1 MFNLKRTLVASA
13 AVLVALS
20 AGADAA
26 KYDPRMAL
34 EKSVTEK
41 GVRWIDGKLLPI
53 EGRAFD
59 NVDHY
64 YDRLPSNVTA
74 KVNGG
79 VRGREA
85 CTDHFSCAVAVIVLA
100 VAGGLGGV
108 GRYQRL

>member
-13 AVLVALS
+13 AILATLAVV
-20 AGADAA
+20 ADAA

-79 VRGREA
+79 VRAMRHHTAGMQFRFT
-85 CTDHFSCAVAVIVLA
+85 TD
-100 VAGGLGGV
+100 
-108 GRYQRL
+108 